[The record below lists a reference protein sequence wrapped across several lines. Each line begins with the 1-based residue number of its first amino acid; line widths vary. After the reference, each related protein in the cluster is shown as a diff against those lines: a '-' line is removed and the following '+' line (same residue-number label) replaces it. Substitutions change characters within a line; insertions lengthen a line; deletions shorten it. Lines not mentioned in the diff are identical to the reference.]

1 LIDEL
6 RDKAGLEEHRRA
18 ERVGPHVPDRDLE
31 KQADRADNAV
41 GIEKPRGFQRGVFL

>member
-1 LIDEL
+1 MTNSGIRQVWRNTAEP
-6 RDKAGLEEHRRA
+6 KGL
-18 ERVGPHVPDRDLE
+18 GPHVPDRDLE